1 MQQASRKIFKPAQ
14 HNAILYA
21 NEERIMRSLKKYTI
35 ESNFSKRSLNTDSKI
50 EIIQSS
56 PMKKAVI
63 VLTVM
68 LLLVLLLFASTAYA
82 LSDFTT
88 SIIGGKD
95 SIKQNETAVYK
106 LQIGHPF
113 GQPRLFEIYS
123 TDVLWDVR
131 TQKTLEVLPGTNF
144 ETELYLRPLN
154 LNPGVYSIPLDIKM
168 TGTQQTIHQE
178 LQMEI
183 TSQFPPTAA
192 YLPAIRGT
200 VTMSRKM
207 DPKDPIRVYVKLE
220 NQNKK
225 TLNNVKVKL
234 RSSVINKDYDISL
247 KPLET
252 KKLTFE
258 AVIDPLTPP
267 QEDTMK
273 VTVVSIE
280 GPEVYQFELVSVPF
294 TVVSY
299 EDFEKDL
306 VDETTT
312 LKTIRTI
319 TLTNKGNA
327 PYVDKYR
334 LPTNLIHSMF
344 TTSQPEA
351 LKLGTEFV
359 WDLNLQKGETQ
370 TIVITTNYRP
380 LAFLILA
387 LAVLVV
393 AYFIFRSP
401 IIMTKQAA
409 VVGTREGGISELKI
423 LLTIKNR
430 SNSRVKS
437 VNIID
442 LVPRIATLKQDQEI
456 GTVMPDKTI
465 HNEIQG
471 TLLKWNIDQIEPRE
485 ERLISY
491 KIQSKL
497 SILGGVT
504 LPVAVARFI
513 TEKGRTRNSNSN
525 KTKIGFLG

>member
-1 MQQASRKIFKPAQ
+1 
-14 HNAILYA
+14 
-21 NEERIMRSLKKYTI
+21 
-35 ESNFSKRSLNTDSKI
+35 
-50 EIIQSS
+50 
-56 PMKKAVI
+56 MKKI
-63 VLTVM
+63 GILFLIIC
-68 LLLVLLLFASTAYA
+68 LLATTAYA
-82 LSDFTT
+82 LPDFTT
-88 SIIGGKD
+88 SIIGGKS

-106 LQIGHPF
+106 LIIGHPF

-154 LNPGVYSIPLDIKM
+154 LNPGMYSIPLDIKM

-178 LQMEI
+178 LQMEV

-200 VTMSRKM
+200 VTMSRKI
-207 DPKDPIRVYVKLE
+207 DPKDPVRVYVKLE

-225 TLNNVKVKL
+225 ILNNVKVKL
-234 RSSVINKDYDISL
+234 RSSVINKDYDVSL

-258 AVIDPLTPP
+258 AAIDPLTQP
-267 QEDTMK
+267 QEDAMK

-280 GPEVYQFELVSVPF
+280 GPEVYQFELTPVQY
-294 TVVSY
+294 TIISY
-299 EDFEKDL
+299 EDFMQDS
-306 VDETTT
+306 VDERTT

-319 TLTNKGNA
+319 TLTNNGNSQ
-327 PYVDKYR
+327 YIDKYR
-334 LPTNLIHSMF
+334 MPTNLIHSLF
-344 TTSQPEA
+344 TTSQPES
-351 LKLGTEFV
+351 LKLGDSLI
-359 WDLNLQKGETQ
+359 WDLNLQKGETK
-370 TIVITTNYRP
+370 TIIITTNYRP
-380 LAFLILA
+380 LAFLLLA
-387 LAVLVV
+387 MAVLVI

-401 IIMTKQAA
+401 IVMTKQA
-409 VVGTREGGISELKI
+409 VVSGTREGGISDLKI
-423 LLTIKNR
+423 LLIVKNR
-430 SNSRVKS
+430 SNKKVKS

-442 LVPRIATLKQDQEI
+442 LIPRIAALKQDQEI

-465 HNEIQG
+465 HNDLQG
-471 TLLKWNIDQIEPRE
+471 TLLKWNIDQIDAHE

-513 TEKGRTRNSNSN
+513 TERGKTRNSNSN
-525 KTKIGFLG
+525 KVKIGFLG